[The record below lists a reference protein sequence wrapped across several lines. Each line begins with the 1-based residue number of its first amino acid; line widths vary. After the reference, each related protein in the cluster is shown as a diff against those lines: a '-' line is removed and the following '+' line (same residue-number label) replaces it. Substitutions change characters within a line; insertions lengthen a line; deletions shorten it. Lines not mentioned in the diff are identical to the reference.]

1 MTGVSTVNKTF
12 YADHTVLAAGPWTG
26 IAGRWLPERPPVRPV
41 KGRRIVLRK
50 LGFLPQC
57 PVNNFEGY
65 VIPQVD
71 GNILVAATREEGKFD
86 QEVTAEGVAQMIAT
100 AVASFPTLKDAR
112 IVEGRA
118 GVRPGSPD
126 DVPIMG
132 PVPGWE
138 GLSIASGHD
147 AFGVMLSPGT
157 GLLMAEYISTG
168 DALPLGPFSIT
179 RFSGG

>member
-1 MTGVSTVNKTF
+1 
-12 YADHTVLAAGPWTG
+12 
-26 IAGRWLPERPPVRPV
+26 
-41 KGRRIVLRK
+41 
-50 LGFLPQC
+50 
-57 PVNNFEGY
+57 
-65 VIPQVD
+65 
-71 GNILVAATREEGKFD
+71 
-86 QEVTAEGVAQMIAT
+86 MIAT

-147 AFGVMLSPGT
+147 AVGVMLSPGT
-157 GLLMAEYISTG
+157 GLLMAEYISAG